1 MTLDDPALI
10 AQIAGF
16 GVFLW
21 IGLYLLIR
29 APVRTPL
36 IAVSLAGLLAQAV
49 YFATGAL
56 ADTTADLELFV
67 ALQRGFWWTTVLPAA
82 AWFHVSS
89 LIARGP
95 SRRALRLL
103 FTRRVVVIYTLALC
117 IVLLGS
123 FTDLFDDYSGIARA
137 ADGYTVGPG
146 PAYPAYIAY
155 LCLAAAG
162 ALVNLARAYR
172 RFARRPDAAGQALA
186 QQLRLL
192 VAGALSFLVGAL
204 WISVRKYLGLP
215 VSAVPG
221 FLCLFVGLA
230 ALGYGIAHFGLL
242 LEGQNIRRDF
252 IYSLTGV
259 ALMNLLYVGL
269 LATTGRLSV
278 GGLLALVGLVT
289 LTHTAFDS
297 GRSALDRLFFDRAE
311 RAARAEA
318 RDYAT
323 SLAAVPVG
331 SPDLLPA
338 PEPALPDAP
347 SAPEQAALD
356 AEGEKRFKDAVR
368 KALTSLKSPPRL
380 AQNQLLGLELVARRV
395 AQAGHEDNRL
405 NRVAELRELLV
416 EQIEGLRPSDSGG
429 ARVGD
434 AWRFYNVLYYP
445 YVRELSRKAALA
457 EARRLFEERRRAG
470 QREPGEL
477 EQVLSWLADVD
488 EDTFY
493 KWQRRASDMIATI
506 LWEEN
511 LKLGHSRTTN
521 DDRPT
526 TTDQRR
532 PTNNQR

>member
-1 MTLDDPALI
+1 
-10 AQIAGF
+10 
-16 GVFLW
+16 V
-21 IGLYLLIR
+21 
-29 APVRTPL
+29 
-36 IAVSLAGLLAQAV
+36 
-49 YFATGAL
+49 
-56 ADTTADLELFV
+56 V
-67 ALQRGFWWTTVLPAA
+67 A
-82 AWFHVSS
+82 
-89 LIARGP
+89 
-95 SRRALRLL
+95 
-103 FTRRVVVIYTLALC
+103 IYTLALC
-117 IVLLGS
+117 IVLLGT
-123 FTDLFDDYSGIARA
+123 FTDLFHDYAHIVHTPRGFV
-137 ADGYTVGPG
+137 VGPG

-155 LCLAAAG
+155 LTLTAAG
-162 ALVNLARAYR
+162 ALVNLARASR
-172 RFARRPDAAGQALA
+172 RFARRPDAAGQAMA

-192 VAGALSFLVGAL
+192 TGGALSFLIGAL
-204 WISVRKYLGLP
+204 WISARKYWSLP

-252 IYSLTGV
+252 FYSFTGV
-259 ALMNLLYVGL
+259 CLMNLLYVGL
-269 LATTGRLSV
+269 LAATGLLSV

-297 GRSALDRLFFDRAE
+297 GRAVLDRLFFDRAE

-323 SLAAVPVG
+323 SLAALPVG
-331 SPDLLPA
+331 SPDLLPT
-338 PEPALPDAP
+338 PEPAPPNAP
-347 SAPEQAALD
+347 AQLAQATLD
-356 AEGEKRFKDAVR
+356 AEGDKRFKDAVR

-395 AQAGHEDNRL
+395 AQVGHEDNRL
-405 NRVAELRELLV
+405 NRVTALRELLV
-416 EQIEGLRPSDSGG
+416 EQIEGLRPSDSAG

-457 EARRLFEERRRAG
+457 EARRLSEERRRAG

-511 LKLGHSRTTN
+511 LKLEQRRTKTN
-521 DDRPT
+521 DERRT
-526 TTDQRR
+526 TTDE
-532 PTNNQR
+532 

>member
-1 MTLDDPALI
+1 MPFDDPAVI

-21 IGLYLLIR
+21 VGLYLLIR
-29 APVRTPL
+29 APTRTPL
-36 IAVSLAGLLAQAV
+36 IAISLAGLLAQAV
-49 YFATGAL
+49 FFATGAI
-56 ADTTADLELFV
+56 ADTTDDLRLFV
-67 ALQRGFWWTTVLPAA
+67 AMQRGFWWTTVLPAA

-95 SRRALRLL
+95 GRRAPRLL
-103 FTRRVVVIYTLALC
+103 FTRRVVAIYTLALC
-117 IVLLGS
+117 IVLLGT
-123 FTDLFDDYSGIARA
+123 FTDLFDDYAHIVRTPR
-137 ADGYTVGPG
+137 GYALGPG

-155 LCLAAAG
+155 LALAAAG
-162 ALVNLARAYR
+162 ALVNLARAFR
-172 RFARRPDAAGQALA
+172 RFARRPDPAGQAMA

-192 VAGALSFLVGAL
+192 TAGALSFLVGAL
-204 WISVRKYLGLP
+204 WISARKYWSLP

-252 IYSLTGV
+252 FYSFTGIC
-259 ALMNLLYVGL
+259 LMNLMYVGL
-269 LATTGRLSV
+269 LAATGLLSV

-297 GRSALDRLFFDRAE
+297 GRAALDRLFFDRAE

-323 SLAAVPVG
+323 SLAALPVG

-338 PEPALPDAP
+338 PEPALLDAP
-347 SAPEQAALD
+347 AEPAQAALD

-380 AQNQLLGLELVARRV
+380 AQNQLLGLELVAQRV

-405 NRVAELRELLV
+405 NRVAALRELLV
-416 EQIEGLRPSDSGG
+416 EQIEGLRPSDSAG

-445 YVRELSRKAALA
+445 YVRELSRKGALA

-470 QREPGEL
+470 QREPGQL

-511 LKLGHSRTTN
+511 MKLEQGRN
-521 DDRPT
+521 KV
-526 TTDQRR
+526 
-532 PTNNQR
+532 

>member
-1 MTLDDPALI
+1 MPFDDPAVI

-21 IGLYLLIR
+21 VGLYLLVR
-29 APVRTPL
+29 APARTPL
-36 IAVSLAGLLAQAV
+36 IAISLAGLFAQAIF
-49 YFATGAL
+49 FASGAI
-56 ADTTADLELFV
+56 ADTTADLEQFV

-82 AWFHVSS
+82 AWFHISS
-89 LIARGP
+89 LVARRP
-95 SRRALRLL
+95 FHPESSRALRLL
-103 FTRRVVVIYTLALC
+103 FTRRVVAVYTIALC

-123 FTDLFDDYSGIARA
+123 FTELFDDYARITRTPR
-137 ADGYTVGPG
+137 GYAVGPG
-146 PAYPAYIAY
+146 PAYPAYIGY

-162 ALVNLARAYR
+162 AFVNLARAVR
-172 RFARRPDAAGQALA
+172 RYARRPDSAGPAMV

-192 VAGALSFLVGAL
+192 TGGALFFLAGAL
-204 WISVRKYLGLP
+204 WISSRKYWALP
-215 VSAVPG
+215 VSALPG

-242 LEGQNIRRDF
+242 LEGQNIQRDF
-252 IYSLTGV
+252 IYSFTGV
-259 ALMNLLYVGL
+259 GLMNLLYIAL
-269 LATTGRLSV
+269 LAATGQFSI

-297 GRSALDRLFFDRAE
+297 GRAALDRLFFDRAE
-311 RAARAEA
+311 QAARAEA

-323 SLAAVPVG
+323 ALAALPVA
-331 SPDLLPA
+331 SPNLLRI
-338 PEPALPDAP
+338 PEPAVQDAP
-347 SAPEQAALD
+347 SGPEQATLD
-356 AEGEKRFKDAVR
+356 ADGEKRFKDAVR

-380 AQNQLLGLELVARRV
+380 AQSQLLGLTLVARRV
-395 AQAGHEDNRL
+395 AQARQEDSRL
-405 NRVAELRELLV
+405 SRVAALRELLV
-416 EQIEGLRPSDSGG
+416 EQIEGLRPSDSSS

-457 EARRLFEERRRAG
+457 EARRLGEERRRAG
-470 QREPGEL
+470 RREPDEL

-493 KWQRRASDMIATI
+493 KWQRRASDMIAMM

-511 LKLGHSRTTN
+511 LKAERN
-521 DDRPT
+521 RRM
-526 TTDQRR
+526 DQD
-532 PTNNQR
+532 

>member
-1 MTLDDPALI
+1 MPFDDPAVI

-21 IGLYLLIR
+21 VGVYLLMR
-29 APVRTPL
+29 APARTPL
-36 IAVSLAGLLAQAV
+36 IAISLAGLLAQAV
-49 YFATGAL
+49 FFATGAV
-56 ADTTADLELFV
+56 ADTTGDLQLFV

-95 SRRALRLL
+95 GRRAPRLL
-103 FTRRVVVIYTLALC
+103 FTRRVVAVYTLALC

-123 FTDLFDDYSGIARA
+123 FTDLFDDYARIVRTPRGFA
-137 ADGYTVGPG
+137 VGPG
-146 PAYPAYIAY
+146 PAYPAYIGY
-155 LCLAAAG
+155 LVLAAAG
-162 ALVNLARAYR
+162 ALVNLARAFR
-172 RFARRPDAAGQALA
+172 RFAHRPDAAGQAMA

-192 VAGALSFLVGAL
+192 TAGALSFLIGAL
-204 WISVRKYLGLP
+204 WISARKYWDLP

-252 IYSLTGV
+252 FYSFTGV
-259 ALMNLLYVGL
+259 SLMNLLYVGL
-269 LATTGRLSV
+269 LAATGRMSV

-297 GRSALDRLFFDRAE
+297 GRAALDRLFFDRAE

-323 SLAAVPVG
+323 SLAALPVG

-338 PEPALPDAP
+338 PEPAPLDAP
-347 SAPEQAALD
+347 ADPAHAALD

-380 AQNQLLGLELVARRV
+380 AQNQLLGLDLVARRV

-405 NRVAELRELLV
+405 NRVAALRELLV
-416 EQIEGLRPSDSGG
+416 EQIEGLRPSESAS

-457 EARRLFEERRRAG
+457 EARRLSEERRRAG
-470 QREPGEL
+470 QREPAEL

-511 LKLGHSRTTN
+511 LKLERSR
-521 DDRPT
+521 
-526 TTDQRR
+526 
-532 PTNNQR
+532 NNV